1 MHIDELFQSFLYSKE
16 HGVHPAKRVS
26 KPATLEMYRRF
37 VGYFVNFMQSKRHR
51 EKYNDITRT
60 DVRSFIQ
67 HVNSRT
73 DWSVSTKLSHL
84 RALRALF
91 VFVREDDECVK
102 LKLNVWLRE
111 IGSIPRNEFREFIPS
126 VAGLKEGRQMWNIDS
141 AFGLRNFTAY
151 CLMLGC
157 GLRVGELC
165 HLRLTDLLLD
175 QKEIHVPREGKTGAR
190 LVPLDTKSVDLIQK
204 WLRRRGRMA
213 GAVESPYVFLG
224 RKGVICAP
232 NTFGQ
237 AFRKAQ
243 PASKKGSR
251 ITPHTLRHA
260 FGTYYIR
267 NGGSLERVRIILG
280 HSTMDTTLRYSHQ
293 AEVGNKQGKEELERV
308 SPLNM
313 LNKKEN

>member
-1 MHIDELFQSFLYSKE
+1 MHIDELYQSFLYSKE

-37 VGYFVNFMQSKRHR
+37 VGYFVNFVQIQRHR
-51 EKYNDITRT
+51 EKYNDITRA
-60 DVRSFIQ
+60 DVRAFIQ

-102 LKLNVWLRE
+102 LKLNSWTRE
-111 IGSIPRNEFREFIPS
+111 IGSIPRNESRKFIPS
-126 VAGLKEGRQMWNIDS
+126 VKTLKDGRDMWNIDK

-151 CLMLGC
+151 CLVLGC
-157 GLRVGELC
+157 GMRVGEIC

-175 QKEIHVPREGKTGAR
+175 QKEIHVPREGKSGSR
-190 LVPLDTKSVDLIQK
+190 LVPLDAKSVDLVKK
-204 WLRRRGRMA
+204 WLRRRERMSGA
-213 GAVESPYVFLG
+213 GDSPFVFIA
-224 RKGVICAP
+224 RKGSQCSP

-243 PASKKGSR
+243 PGSERGSR
-251 ITPHTLRHA
+251 VTPHTLRHA
-260 FGTYYIR
+260 FGTYYLR
-267 NGGSLERVRIILG
+267 NGGGLERLRIILG
-280 HSTMDTTLRYSHQ
+280 HSTMDTTLRYSHL
-293 AEVGNKQGKEELERV
+293 AEVGSKQGKEELERV

-313 LNKKEN
+313 LNRK